1 MKKLLVALALASAAS
16 GASATTVN
24 AGYLYVD
31 NAVATP
37 LTMSWGPVAGV
48 SMPVGAI
55 GYQGALKS
63 VANGTFTATYL
74 GQSAGF
80 ANLYL
85 GQGNELVGAGRSLG
99 FPNPGYT
106 PVAGVGLTQ
115 TINVAANTVIDFAFA
130 TDNNNDGIIDAGTLQ
145 ANGAANISGSQSKG
159 ILFFL
164 NTFGL
169 KDSQGKLFEF
179 LVGYDD
185 NNPDNDFDDYVIG
198 VTAVPVPAALPLLA
212 SALAAFGIA
221 RRKSKQ
227 A

>member
-1 MKKLLVALALASAAS
+1 MKKLLVALALVSAAS

-37 LTMSWGPVAGV
+37 LAMPWGPVSGV

-55 GYQGALKS
+55 GYEGALKS
-63 VANGTFTATYL
+63 VATGTFTATYL
-74 GQSAGF
+74 GQAAGF

-85 GQGNELVGAGRSLG
+85 GQGTELAGAGRALG
-99 FPNPGYT
+99 WPNVGFT
-106 PVAGVGLTQ
+106 PVVGVGLTQ

-130 TDNNNDGIIDAGTLQ
+130 TDNNNDGIVDAGTVQ
-145 ANGAANISGSQSKG
+145 ANGAANIAGSQSKG

-169 KDSQGKLFEF
+169 KDAEGKLFDF

-185 NNPDNDFDDYVIG
+185 INSDNDFDDYVIG